1 MNHRL
6 NQHNMPTLSTNNLR
20 QGIIRSLARYAVL
33 VLVVFTISM
42 GCNDDSDVV
51 GSSPNAPNTPAE
63 LTASLEQILDATEVP
78 GFAVSV
84 VHNDAVVYQ
93 EAFGYADLDQRIAY
107 TNTTVQHIASISK
120 TFVGAAVVKA
130 IEQGYFSLDTD
141 INDLLPVT
149 LVNPKRPDATIQVR
163 HLVTHTSGLLDKP
176 ETYLSENYYILPGEN
191 VGTRGAEMLQDGLG
205 IEQRGARPLEDF
217 LAEYYLDDGDLYSLE
232 NFAATAPG
240 TSWAYSNV
248 ATGLMGYLIE
258 QATGQP
264 FATYVKAEILAPLGM
279 HASTYDVA
287 EVSAANLAV
296 GYFDKDTPFPRYGND
311 SYPEGSIFTT
321 NADLG
326 RYLLDMA
333 QGIRGQSTTL
343 FSADSY
349 ALLFGDLLPTGLV
362 PDGFADNHGVF
373 WYRDGDTFAHG
384 GNSFGVSTHLQLA
397 TSGASGYFLLTNM
410 DATFDQAAWGDVASR
425 IDAAIARFV
434 EAQ

>member
-141 INDLLPVT
+141 IND
-149 LVNPKRPDATIQVR
+149 
-163 HLVTHTSGLLDKP
+163 
-176 ETYLSENYYILPGEN
+176 
-191 VGTRGAEMLQDGLG
+191 
-205 IEQRGARPLEDF
+205 
-217 LAEYYLDDGDLYSLE
+217 
-232 NFAATAPG
+232 
-240 TSWAYSNV
+240 
-248 ATGLMGYLIE
+248 
-258 QATGQP
+258 
-264 FATYVKAEILAPLGM
+264 
-279 HASTYDVA
+279 
-287 EVSAANLAV
+287 
-296 GYFDKDTPFPRYGND
+296 
-311 SYPEGSIFTT
+311 
-321 NADLG
+321 
-326 RYLLDMA
+326 
-333 QGIRGQSTTL
+333 
-343 FSADSY
+343 
-349 ALLFGDLLPTGLV
+349 
-362 PDGFADNHGVF
+362 
-373 WYRDGDTFAHG
+373 
-384 GNSFGVSTHLQLA
+384 
-397 TSGASGYFLLTNM
+397 
-410 DATFDQAAWGDVASR
+410 
-425 IDAAIARFV
+425 
-434 EAQ
+434 